1 MGKREVRCSLNN
13 PDFRKGSALKEKQRK
28 EKGDGRKKERK
39 REMEEEREGRK
50 EGRRKKE
57 KNHLLVR

>member
-28 EKGDGRKKERK
+28 EKGTEERRKEREKWRKKGREER
-39 REMEEEREGRK
+39 REEER
-50 EGRRKKE
+50 KK
-57 KNHLLVR
+57 RTSCW